1 MWNNWTP
8 KSIHISQVNMY
19 WHWERPK
26 NAKKTISPRIFNFF
40 FFLIFIGHGWT
51 NRIWHTS
58 GKLCVK
64 YTNVSTSDK
73 KIRPVYCNTLTNI
86 YMGLQM
92 KDKKNLIPLRGRQP
106 HARAPQSFNC
116 KIWSIIG
123 EVWFSKL
130 AFCSPSKST
139 NPFQKWLLYLKCLV
153 TSRNNLGK

>member
-1 MWNNWTP
+1 MECGIIEP
-8 KSIHISQVNMY
+8 QSQY
-19 WHWERPK
+19 
-26 NAKKTISPRIFNFF
+26 ISPRLICIDTGKDQKMQRKQFHLEFLNFF
-40 FFLIFIGHGWT
+40 IIFIGHGWT